1 MMRFNQIYALSLRHI
16 YLISGSLPRIIDLIY
31 WPTVQ
36 IFLWGFISK
45 FFTLNSDYYS
55 NTVGVI
61 LTAAI
66 LYDFLFRAS
75 ISYNMMF
82 LEEIWSRNFTN
93 LFIAPIKI
101 SEIITSL
108 TLTAIFRTLI
118 GLVPAAILAIPLFG
132 VSIFELGIPL
142 FFLLLSL
149 YIFGVTLGLLV
160 TSGLLRYG
168 PSFENIA
175 WASLFFLAPLG
186 CIYYP
191 VEILPHSLQLV
202 AKALPLVHIFE
213 EMRNILLNNSVNLFE
228 IIKSISISLVY
239 FVFGVAIFYAA
250 YFGAKEKGTLINMGE

>member
-1 MMRFNQIYALSLRHI
+1 MKFNKIYALSLRHL
-16 YLISGSLPRIIDLIY
+16 YLIKGSFPRILDLIY

-55 NTVGVI
+55 NTVGII

-75 ISYNMMF
+75 ISFNMMF

-108 TLTAIFRTLI
+108 TLTAILRTLI
-118 GLVPAAILAIPLFG
+118 GLIPAVILAVPLFG
-132 VSIFELGIPL
+132 VSVFKLGAPL
-142 FFLLLSL
+142 LFLLIAL
-149 YIFGVTLGLLV
+149 YLFGISLGLLV
-160 TSGLLRYG
+160 TSGLLRFG

-191 VEILPHSLQLV
+191 IDILPDVLQII
-202 AKALPLVHIFE
+202 AKCLPLVHIFE
-213 EMRNILLNNSVNLFE
+213 EMRSILMTGVVNNID
-228 IIKSISISLVY
+228 IIRSISLSIIY
-239 FVFGVAIFYAA
+239 FIFGVIIFYVS
-250 YFGAKEKGTLINMGE
+250 YFGAKNRGTLINMGE